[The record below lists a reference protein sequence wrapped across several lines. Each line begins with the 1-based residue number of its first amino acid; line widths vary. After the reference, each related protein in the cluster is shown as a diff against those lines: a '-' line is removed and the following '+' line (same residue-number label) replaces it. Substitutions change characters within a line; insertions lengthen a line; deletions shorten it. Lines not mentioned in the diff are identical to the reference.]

1 MTSQSAADQ
10 PGTSTSRPSS
20 NTARPTHRHTTQKF
34 KSYRDSDSGS
44 EFEIDSEEERHLFGH
59 PRNAS
64 GHPEA
69 SNAWIQKG
77 KPKVHSP
84 RSVDTE
90 SVASS
95 TCSCEQTQNIWIRRP
110 DFKGTKSS
118 GACGNC
124 SRSITVKGSDKN
136 AVKKQM
142 VKSRRDSTD
151 SPISSPS
158 SRRVFKT
165 TSGREQKKDFD
176 PSKRGVKVT
185 SLWTWLRYGGGHL
198 VRKNV
203 KHWIKRLKNR
213 LIFNVSLIFI

>member
-1 MTSQSAADQ
+1 MAEFGPPEANSPRMTSQSAADQ
-10 PGTSTSRPSS
+10 PGTSAPRSSS
-20 NTARPTHRHTTQKF
+20 NTTRPTRRHTTQKF

-44 EFEIDSEEERHLFGH
+44 DFEIDSEEERHLFGN

-64 GHPEA
+64 GHPES
-69 SNAWIQKG
+69 SNAWIQKA
-77 KPKVHSP
+77 KPKVHLP
-84 RSVDTE
+84 RSADTE

-95 TCSCEQTQNIWIRRP
+95 TCSCEQTQNVWIRRP
-110 DFKGTKSS
+110 DSKSTYSS

-124 SRSITVKGSDKN
+124 SRSRAVKGSDMN
-136 AVKKQM
+136 TGKKQM

-165 TSGREQKKDFD
+165 TSGREQKKDSD

-185 SLWTWLRYGGGHL
+185 SL
-198 VRKNV
+198 
-203 KHWIKRLKNR
+203 
-213 LIFNVSLIFI
+213 